1 MANSEAKLRIG
12 VEGASEFKKNLE
24 NINRQSKT
32 LATEIKAAAAA
43 FDTSTTAEEKNRRVK
58 ELLDRQIQTQQE
70 AINRLQEAVKAYS
83 DAEGENGNNTLKYRD
98 QLAKAQITMSELTTQ
113 AAALTDGIEEI
124 EDEMEIGGVGADEF
138 QKNLQNIQ
146 KQSNT
151 LATEIRAAAS
161 AFDTSTSAEEKNQR
175 VKELLD
181 KQITVQQQSIDQL
194 KEAVEAYTQSE
205 GENGENTL
213 KYRDQLARAEITM
226 GDLQSRANELAGGV
240 DEVGEEMQQS
250 GQDAASFGDI
260 LKANVISDAIMK
272 GLDLLVD
279 GIKKVAGAMKDAIT
293 ESAKFADDIN
303 TLSVTTG
310 ISTDTLQ
317 EWQYMQGLTDVSLDT
332 MTGSLTKLT
341 KNMLSAKD
349 GTGTAAESF
358 EALGISVTDSNGEL
372 RDNETVFYEIIDAL
386 GQMSNETERDATSM
400 TIFGKSAQDLNPI
413 IELGADGMKAFADE
427 AHDMGYVLDKDAL
440 SSLSGVQ
447 DSMDRL
453 KNTSDTLK
461 NQLGQAL
468 APTINELADA
478 AQDFVG
484 KIDISAVAEKITG
497 FIDFVKENGD
507 TIIAIISGIG
517 AGFLTWNV
525 VSMVSGLVGAIKAF
539 KAANE
544 GASIAQAA
552 LNAVMNA
559 NPIGIIITAV
569 SALVT
574 AIVVLWNTNED
585 FRNAVLNAWEA
596 IKNGIQTAVEA
607 VKGAFNS
614 VKDFITDLIAKA
626 KTWGKDL
633 IQGFIDGI
641 RSMIDKVGDAAK
653 AIAEKVTGFL
663 HFSRPDVGPL
673 REYEKWMPDMMR
685 GLAAGIR
692 DNSYLLDAA
701 LTDATRGLGVSVN
714 GATVRGVVG
723 GNTINIYTQTLN
735 ESQIDYLFYR
745 FNAKSGAM
753 I

>member
-1 MANSEAKLRIG
+1 MASSEAKLRIG

-24 NINRQSKT
+24 NINRQSRT

-43 FDTSTTAEEKNRRVK
+43 FDTSTTAEEKNQRVK

-70 AINRLQEAVKAYS
+70 AINKLQEAVKAYS
-83 DAEGENGNNTLKYRD
+83 DAEGENGN
-98 QLAKAQITMSELTTQ
+98 
-113 AAALTDGIEEI
+113 
-124 EDEMEIGGVGADEF
+124 
-138 QKNLQNIQ
+138 
-146 KQSNT
+146 
-151 LATEIRAAAS
+151 
-161 AFDTSTSAEEKNQR
+161 
-175 VKELLD
+175 
-181 KQITVQQQSIDQL
+181 
-194 KEAVEAYTQSE
+194 
-205 GENGENTL
+205 NTL

-240 DEVGEEMQQS
+240 DEVGTEMQQS

-427 AHDMGYVLDKDAL
+427 AHDMGYVLDSDAL
-440 SSLSGVQ
+440 SSLGGVQ

-453 KNTSDTLK
+453 TATSDSLK
-461 NQLGQAL
+461 NQLGLAL
-468 APTINELADA
+468 APTIENLSGEL
-478 AQDFVG
+478 
-484 KIDISAVAEKITG
+484 
-497 FIDFVKENGD
+497 IDFMKSIDFSNG
-507 TIIAIISGIG
+507 IEGIADQIPEMISEI
-517 AGFLTWNV
+517 V
-525 VSMVSGLVGAIKAF
+525 
-539 KAANE
+539 
-544 GASIAQAA
+544 
-552 LNAVMNA
+552 
-559 NPIGIIITAV
+559 TAV
-569 SALVT
+569 SENAPALLDSGLQIVK
-574 AIVVLWNTNED
+574 AIIDGIIASVPSLLEQAPELIFELGKSLAEFSVELIKSGIYLVSQIIEGGKS
-585 FRNAVLNAWEA
+585 FLSEA
-596 IKNGIQTAVEA
+596 ASIGKELVGNVIASISSFFADIIAAGAGIVQNIVDGIRT
-607 VKGAFNS
+607 K
-614 VKDFITDLIAKA
+614 ITDVAEAAGEIVESIREKIQGIIETAKS
-626 KTWGKDL
+626 WGKDL

-641 RSMIDKVGDAAK
+641 RSMISKVGDAAK
-653 AIAEKVTGFL
+653 AIAEKVKGFL

-714 GATVRGVVG
+714 GASVRGVVG
-723 GNTINIYTQTLN
+723 GNTINIYTQSMS
-735 ESQIDYLFYR
+735 ESQIDYLYYR
-745 FNAKSGAM
+745 FNARMGGYA
-753 I
+753 